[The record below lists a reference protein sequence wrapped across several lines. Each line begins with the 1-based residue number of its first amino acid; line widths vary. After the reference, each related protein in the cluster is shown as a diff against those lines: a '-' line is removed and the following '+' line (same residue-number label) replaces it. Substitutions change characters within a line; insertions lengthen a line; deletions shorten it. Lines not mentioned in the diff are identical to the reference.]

1 MLTICGYANSSV
13 EKYADSNEFKFVSLT
28 PPPTSKGDVNGDGE
42 IDEMDAML
50 ASRYSAGMLDLTPDQ
65 LAAADVNGDGEVD
78 EMDAMLISRYSAG
91 LIELTAKPKPNDN
104 KVVELEEIPD

>member
-28 PPPTSKGDVNGDGE
+28 PPPTSKG
-42 IDEMDAML
+42 
-50 ASRYSAGMLDLTPDQ
+50 
-65 LAAADVNGDGEVD
+65 DVNGDGEVD